1 MSREI
6 GDLSHERSDA
16 NANSPRRSGVTLE
29 RHGDRFAVA
38 SLRLEQATSFDS
50 QDEAQRA
57 FDAEVA
63 AVEKDPELMS
73 RLGGA

>member
-1 MSREI
+1 M
-6 GDLSHERSDA
+6 
-16 NANSPRRSGVTLE
+16 TLE